1 MKMML
6 EDLEVN
12 VMHWNNKRLTLPTT
26 QKAVISVNAQPHAL
40 VDPAFYRMLVD
51 PQNYFD
57 CGTRQWSPCY

>member
-12 VMHWNNKRLTLPTT
+12 MMHWNNKRLTLPTT

-40 VDPAFYRMLVD
+40 VDPAPRTTSTVELG
-51 PQNYFD
+51 N
-57 CGTRQWSPCY
+57 GHLATKHITGI